1 MVIVVMGVTA
11 SGKTVVGEALAR
23 RLEWVFADADDYHS
37 PANRQKMHAGI
48 PLDDEDRGP
57 WLMELNELIDQWIE
71 NGINGVLA
79 CSALKQEYRDLLT
92 ADLPDG
98 EVQFVF
104 LDGPRAL
111 IEQRAKERHHAFATA
126 ALVASQ
132 FDTLEPPADALRVE
146 LEQPGKPPK
155 PVDEIVQEILQNLH
169 IKSAQEWHAA
179 H

>member
-92 ADLPDG
+92 ADLPRG

-104 LDGPRAL
+104 LDGPRHL
-111 IEQRAKERHHAFATA
+111 IEQRAKKRHHAFATA
-126 ALVASQ
+126 ALVDSQ
-132 FDTLEPPADALRVE
+132 FATLEPPTDALRVE
-146 LEQPGKPPK
+146 LEEPDQPAKT
-155 PVDEIVQEILQNLH
+155 VEQIVAEILRSLH
-169 IKSAQEWHAA
+169 VQSAEEWHAT

>member
-37 PANRQKMHAGI
+37 PANREKMHAGVA
-48 PLDDEDRGP
+48 LDDDDRRP
-57 WLMELNELIDQWIE
+57 WLIELNELIDQWIE

-79 CSALKQEYRDLLT
+79 CSALKQEYRDLLI
-92 ADLPDG
+92 ADMPRG

-104 LDGPRAL
+104 LNGSREL
-111 IEQRAKERHHAFATA
+111 IEERAQHRHHAFATP
-126 ALVASQ
+126 ALVDSQ
-132 FDTLEPPADALRVE
+132 FAALEPPADALRVE
-146 LEQPGKPPK
+146 LEEEGNPPK
-155 PVDEIVQEILQNLH
+155 SVEEIVQEILRNLH
-169 IKSAQEWHAA
+169 IQSAQEWHAT